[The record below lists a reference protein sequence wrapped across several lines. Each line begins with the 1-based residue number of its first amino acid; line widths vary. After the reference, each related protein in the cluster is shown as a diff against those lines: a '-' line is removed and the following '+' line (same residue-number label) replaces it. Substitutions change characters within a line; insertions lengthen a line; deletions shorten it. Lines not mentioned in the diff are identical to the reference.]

1 TTAPEQTAAPI
12 AAPGTLIANACPTPA
27 TASIPR
33 QFASERLGGTIA
45 GGNQPASG
53 STSDHSTP
61 TISGMI
67 NTTDATVKNPRASIQ
82 RPGAPRMIQD
92 RFIAARP
99 PGAGSTGNTHRAGPP
114 TAP

>member
-1 TTAPEQTAAPI
+1 M
-12 AAPGTLIANACPTPA
+12 ANACPISG
-27 TASIPR
+27 TASIAR

-53 STSDHSTP
+53 STSDHSTL

-67 NTTDATVKNPRASIQ
+67 STTDATVKNPRASIQ
-82 RPGAPRMIQD
+82 RPGAPRIIQD

-99 PGAGSTGNTHRAGPP
+99 TGAASTRNTQIAEQSKSP
-114 TAP
+114 